1 MAVICVILGLCAISA
16 GVGMLCI
23 PAGVITA
30 GASLVALGLVWIRGK
45 SRSEPHPNSR
55 PEP

>member
-1 MAVICVILGLCAISA
+1 MAVICVLLGLCAISA
-16 GVGMLCI
+16 GVGMLSI

-45 SRSEPHPNSR
+45 SRSEPTPK
-55 PEP
+55 